1 MRHYKKG
8 RKLGTDASHTKAMKR
23 SLVKSLFLNDRIKT
37 IESRAKE
44 IRPDVDKIVTWAK
57 KGDLHSRRLAI
68 AALGNDKELVR
79 EIFEKVAQ
87 GMFADRQGGY
97 TRIMKLGPR
106 KGDNAP
112 MVIMELVT
120 EPCVPKAERKAAA
133 EKKAAAKKAAPKKV
147 AKKAD
152 KSEELAED
160 LGFEA
165 DGTVEQLEAVDAA
178 EAVAEMTDAEKVEAV
193 EEKKAEEA
201 EAFRETEETAG
212 DSAEAAKEEA
222 EKAEAEA
229 AKEAETSEVEKAEE
243 EKADVKSE

>member
-44 IRPDVDKIVTWAK
+44 IRPDVDKIITWAK

-120 EPCVPKAERKAAA
+120 EPVQKKTAEAPAEKAE
-133 EKKAAAKKAAPKKV
+133 PKKV
-147 AKKAD
+147 EAPAEEAKA
-152 KSEELAED
+152 EEVVEEAAGATEAPAE
-160 LGFEA
+160 EA
-165 DGTVEQLEAVDAA
+165 
-178 EAVAEMTDAEKVEAV
+178 
-193 EEKKAEEA
+193 EEKKAE
-201 EAFRETEETAG
+201 
-212 DSAEAAKEEA
+212 
-222 EKAEAEA
+222 
-229 AKEAETSEVEKAEE
+229 
-243 EKADVKSE
+243 